1 MAKQYIDVLIDG
13 KVYSL
18 GGSETEGY
26 VQQIATYLNGKIF
39 QLKAQPGFL
48 KMPEDYQSIMT
59 YLNLADDY
67 FKALQEA
74 KAYKSQKEE
83 LEREIYSL
91 KHELISVQMKLDALE
106 KEEK

>member
-67 FKALQEA
+67 FKEKKVRRHTCIRQ
-74 KAYKSQKEE
+74 
-83 LEREIYSL
+83 REHGKRDIPS
-91 KHELISVQMKLDALE
+91 ET
-106 KEEK
+106 

>member
-67 FKALQEA
+67 FK
-74 KAYKSQKEE
+74 
-83 LEREIYSL
+83 
-91 KHELISVQMKLDALE
+91 E
-106 KEEK
+106 KECEGTCIRQREHGKRDISSET

>member
-1 MAKQYIDVLIDG
+1 M
-13 KVYSL
+13 

-67 FKALQEA
+67 
-74 KAYKSQKEE
+74 
-83 LEREIYSL
+83 L
-91 KHELISVQMKLDALE
+91 KKKRVRRHLHPTKRAWKKRHIV
-106 KEEK
+106 

>member
-48 KMPEDYQSIMT
+48 KM
-59 YLNLADDY
+59 
-67 FKALQEA
+67 
-74 KAYKSQKEE
+74 
-83 LEREIYSL
+83 SL
-91 KHELISVQMKLDALE
+91 SPLMVSTLSLMAM
-106 KEEK
+106 

>member
-48 KMPEDYQSIMT
+48 KMPEDYQSIMRS
-59 YLNLADDY
+59 
-67 FKALQEA
+67 EERRVG
-74 KAYKSQKEE
+74 KEC
-83 LEREIYSL
+83 RSRWSPY
-91 KHELISVQMKLDALE
+91 H
-106 KEEK
+106 

>member
-48 KMPEDYQSIMT
+48 KMPEASAKICSS
-59 YLNLADDY
+59 LARPV
-67 FKALQEA
+67 
-74 KAYKSQKEE
+74 SH
-83 LEREIYSL
+83 RP
-91 KHELISVQMKLDALE
+91 
-106 KEEK
+106 

>member
-48 KMPEDYQSIMT
+48 KMHPT
-59 YLNLADDY
+59 KRAW
-67 FKALQEA
+67 K
-74 KAYKSQKEE
+74 K
-83 LEREIYSL
+83 R
-91 KHELISVQMKLDALE
+91 HTV
-106 KEEK
+106 

>member
-39 QLKAQPGFL
+39 QLKAQPGFFHKKPPL
-48 KMPEDYQSIMT
+48 PLQST
-59 YLNLADDY
+59 PPLAPQ
-67 FKALQEA
+67 KPRRVCRPQAA
-74 KAYKSQKEE
+74 KK
-83 LEREIYSL
+83 
-91 KHELISVQMKLDALE
+91 
-106 KEEK
+106 

>member
-48 KMPEDYQSIMT
+48 KMPED
-59 YLNLADDY
+59 
-67 FKALQEA
+67 KAGYCISGRSDAGNGWNFGYGAHQD
-74 KAYKSQKEE
+74 KSR
-83 LEREIYSL
+83 LFS
-91 KHELISVQMKLDALE
+91 
-106 KEEK
+106 

>member
-48 KMPEDYQSIMT
+48 KMPEDYQSIKKKRVRRHLHPT
-59 YLNLADDY
+59 KRAW
-67 FKALQEA
+67 K
-74 KAYKSQKEE
+74 K
-83 LEREIYSL
+83 R
-91 KHELISVQMKLDALE
+91 HTV
-106 KEEK
+106 